1 MAEFET
7 ITYEEDDGVAWVT
20 LNRPEVLNAFNHQME
35 QELKSVWRAMRG
47 NDDVRVAVLTGAGD
61 RAFCTGIDRAE
72 SLNPEI
78 QGEAAEAG
86 KLAGFPTP
94 WTYDDP
100 GANLC
105 PKANQ
110 MWKPVIAAV
119 NGMACAGAFYLLG
132 EVEFIIAAEH
142 ATFFDPHVT
151 FGMTASYEPIHM
163 MAKVPFQEVMRM
175 SLLGSAERMS
185 AQRAYEIG
193 LVSEIAPAGELRE
206 RAEWA
211 ARVIAEAPPLG
222 IQGTVRSL
230 WTGLEL
236 SRRQA
241 LDMAELL
248 LSIGSDPR
256 QLIAGQEELSGKSR
270 EPRIR

>member
-1 MAEFET
+1 
-7 ITYEEDDGVAWVT
+7 
-20 LNRPEVLNAFNHQME
+20 
-35 QELKSVWRAMRG
+35 
-47 NDDVRVAVLTGAGD
+47 
-61 RAFCTGIDRAE
+61 
-72 SLNPEI
+72 
-78 QGEAAEAG
+78 
-86 KLAGFPTP
+86 
-94 WTYDDP
+94 
-100 GANLC
+100 
-105 PKANQ
+105 
-110 MWKPVIAAV
+110 
-119 NGMACAGAFYLLG
+119 
-132 EVEFIIAAEH
+132 
-142 ATFFDPHVT
+142 
-151 FGMTASYEPIHM
+151 M

-256 QLIAGQEELSGKSR
+256 QLMAGQEVFSGKRR